1 MIMERTF
8 FEERQRFRQWWIYL
22 VMAGS
27 MAAWVY
33 AFSVSVA
40 AAESEKAAP
49 DIILLFT
56 GVIPLLLI
64 MLFAT
69 TGLETRISSDGLHY
83 RFRPFHLR
91 EKHIDRK
98 EIISW
103 EVRKYRPIAEYGG
116 WGIRSGGKK
125 YGKAFNVS
133 GNMGLQLYL
142 ANGKKLLIGTR
153 MPAEAEK
160 AMKKMMDAKV

>member
-1 MIMERTF
+1 MIMERTY

-22 VMAGS
+22 VMVMS

-64 MLFAT
+64 ILFAT
-69 TGLETRISSDGLHY
+69 TGLETRITVGGVYY
-83 RFRPFHLR
+83 RFRPFPLR
-91 EKHIDRK
+91 EKFIGRD
-98 EIISW
+98 EIIRW

-116 WGIRSGGKK
+116 WGIRGGGKK
-125 YGKAFNVS
+125 YGRAFNVS
-133 GNMGLQLYL
+133 GNTGLQLYL
-142 ANGKKLLIGTR
+142 ANGKKLLIGTQ
-153 MPAEAEK
+153 MPEEAAK
-160 AMKKMMDAKV
+160 AMEKMRG